1 MKNSSPEKD
10 SSKSIY
16 DFQNRKIHQA
26 RGQLHM
32 SLDDCR
38 ELARQISG
46 KASISSL
53 SLRQRWELIEI
64 LKEKGARIYN
74 LPLSKTIGSQKGSHE
89 VAPTPPQD
97 VYSVHLDYWNRR
109 FPNPRPGFAS
119 NEQLAWI
126 QALWELDFNDGRIG
140 RGIRGFV
147 YRQTKS
153 LEEGPVSDLAF
164 LKSQHV
170 KAVLVPLRK
179 KAKQDLAARGILR
192 EVGSEI

>member
-1 MKNSSPEKD
+1 
-10 SSKSIY
+10 
-16 DFQNRKIHQA
+16 
-26 RGQLHM
+26 M
-32 SLDDCR
+32 SLDECR

-53 SLRQRWELIEI
+53 SLKQRWGLIEV

-97 VYSVHLDYWNRR
+97 AYSAHLDYWNRR

-126 QALWELDFNDGRIG
+126 HTSWGLDFNDGRKG
-140 RGIRGFV
+140 RGLRGFIF
-147 YRQTKS
+147 RQTKN

-170 KAVLVPLRK
+170 KAVLMPLRK
-179 KAKQDLAARGILR
+179 KAKQEFAARGIR
-192 EVGSEI
+192 EAGNEI